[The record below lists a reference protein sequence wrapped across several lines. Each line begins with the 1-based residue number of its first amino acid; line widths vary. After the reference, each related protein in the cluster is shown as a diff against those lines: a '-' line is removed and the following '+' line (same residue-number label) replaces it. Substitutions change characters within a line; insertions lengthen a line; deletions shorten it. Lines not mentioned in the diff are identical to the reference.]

1 MMTFSQI
8 VSQNPEMAQV
18 INWTVM
24 AERMANG
31 LSINTENLIK
41 TPEQLQQE
49 QQQSQMAAM
58 AEKAAPQMA
67 AGMMQQ
73 MNGNEG

>member
-24 AERMANG
+24 TERMANG

-58 AEKAAPQMA
+58 AEKAVPQMA
-67 AGMMQQ
+67 AGMMKA
-73 MNGNEG
+73 NEEG